1 MWDAWT
7 MIQIL
12 GISLLVLGPFV
23 MGLLL
28 GSYLVRKGIDTAQKL
43 HENAPIF
50 NEPESDEVLQE
61 TT

>member
-1 MWDAWT
+1 